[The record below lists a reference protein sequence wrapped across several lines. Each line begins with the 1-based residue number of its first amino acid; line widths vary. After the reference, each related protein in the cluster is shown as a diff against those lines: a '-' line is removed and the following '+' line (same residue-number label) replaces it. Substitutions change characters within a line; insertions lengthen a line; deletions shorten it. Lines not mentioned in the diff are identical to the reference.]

1 MPVGNPGQV
10 CRGLSRLS
18 AFAALAA
25 LATVAAAGCAT
36 AVRVAPK
43 DVVERALGVSTYSA
57 TVRVDLRGPDL
68 RGRARAL
75 VGFER
80 PDALR
85 IELPGPTGPR
95 LLAVARAGVLVA
107 VFPGERAVFTAKATA
122 PEMDSLFGVP
132 LTPTELADLL
142 VGRGAARL
150 ESYAVSWGPSL
161 PREVRAG
168 FTGGARLLVKIE
180 EAEANPPLA
189 AAAFEAPM
197 HEGYRVVDAQEAR
210 RLWLR

>member
-1 MPVGNPGQV
+1 MPVGNPAQV
-10 CRGLSRLS
+10 CRGLSWLC
-18 AFAALAA
+18 ALAA
-25 LATVAAAGCAT
+25 LAAGGCAT
-36 AVRVAPK
+36 AARVAPP

-57 TVRVDLRGPDL
+57 TVRVELRGPEL

-95 LLAVARAGVLVA
+95 LLAVARGGVLVA
-107 VFPGERAVFTAKATA
+107 VFPAERAVFTAGATA
-122 PEMDSLFGVP
+122 PEMESLFGVA
-132 LTPTELADLL
+132 LTPAELADLL

-150 ESYAVSWGPSL
+150 ESYAVSWGSSL
-161 PREVRAG
+161 PREVRAS
-168 FTGGARLLVKIE
+168 FPGGARLLVKVE
-180 EAEANPPLA
+180 EAEANPPLTV
-189 AAAFEAPM
+189 AAFEAPS

>member
-1 MPVGNPGQV
+1 VPLGTPDQV

-18 AFAALAA
+18 AFAALAIS
-25 LATVAAAGCAT
+25 GCAT
-36 AVRVAPK
+36 ATRVPPPE
-43 DVVERALGVSTYSA
+43 VVERALRVSTYSA

-95 LLAVARAGVLVA
+95 LLAVARGGVLVA
-107 VFPGERAVFTAKATA
+107 VFPAERAVFTAQATA
-122 PEMDSLFGVP
+122 PEMESLFGVA
-132 LTPTELADLL
+132 LTPAELADLL
-142 VGRGAARL
+142 VGRGAPRL
-150 ESYAVSWGPSL
+150 EAYAVHWGSSL
-161 PREVRAG
+161 PREVRAT
-168 FTGGARLLVKIE
+168 FKGGARLLVKVE

-189 AAAFEAPM
+189 DTAFEAPR
-197 HEGYRVVDAQEAR
+197 HEGFRVVDAQEAR